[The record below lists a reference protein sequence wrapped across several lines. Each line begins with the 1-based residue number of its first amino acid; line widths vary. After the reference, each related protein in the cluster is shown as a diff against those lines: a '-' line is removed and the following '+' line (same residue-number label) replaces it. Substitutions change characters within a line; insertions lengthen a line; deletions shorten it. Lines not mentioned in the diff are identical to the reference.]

1 MPLRSLVATALA
13 ICAVAGVITAVA
25 DKGRDAPAAATASAS
40 AKGAA
45 VKKPAVEPQSAFHGT
60 TVHVRMQRLAF
71 APGTIHLRVGDRV
84 VWRNADN
91 VGHNVTTQEDPAGTN
106 LVDLHS
112 PTIAAGASYT
122 YVARYAGAATYV
134 CTIHPTTMQARIV
147 VARRS

>member
-13 ICAVAGVITAVA
+13 ICAVAGVITALA
-25 DKGRDAPAAATASAS
+25 DKGRHEPAAATASAS

-45 VKKPAVEPQSAFHGT
+45 VKKPATKLPSAFHGA
-60 TVHVRMQRLAF
+60 TVRVRMQRLAF
-71 APGTIHLRVGDRV
+71 APGTIHLHVGDRV

-112 PTIAAGASYT
+112 PTIPAGATYA

-147 VARRS
+147 VAKRS